1 LLVDVSRLAAE
12 VRFEQAEAGGQAF
25 PHVHGLVN
33 LDAVFDAAP
42 YRRMFVEATVSA
54 ARRDDRP
61 NR

>member
-1 LLVDVSRLAAE
+1 
-12 VRFEQAEAGGQAF
+12 
-25 PHVHGLVN
+25 VHGLVN